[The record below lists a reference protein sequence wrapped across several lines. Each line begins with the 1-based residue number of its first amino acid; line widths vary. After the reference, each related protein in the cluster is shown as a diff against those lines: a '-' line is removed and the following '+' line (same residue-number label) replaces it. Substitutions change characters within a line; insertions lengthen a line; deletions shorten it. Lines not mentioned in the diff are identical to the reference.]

1 MVDVGEEHVDGGA
14 RAYSCPRCGYDL
26 SGHIPRWKESGETD
40 TRCAECG
47 LEHVLRLIEHPS
59 FRIPEWSF
67 EHAMFRRTRALIST
81 MRQSLRPRR
90 FWEQMPIEAPIRV
103 NRLAQY
109 VAASAFLA
117 LIGFVALIGVRTL
130 NVYFDATP
138 KPGPSAIRIFTSPRL
153 FRAPLAAL
161 RPIRNAM
168 HPSLLRS
175 LAWAMLFPLTLLCL
189 PQTFRKGG
197 VRPLQ
202 ILRVAAYS
210 IWPVVFLYGLV
221 VWRATTVEADT
232 STLSISW
239 FSVET
244 PWAISF
250 PVVIWL
256 WVYWYRALGTYL
268 RLPTP
273 GLIVGLNLL
282 MAFLAATVL
291 AGGIVGW
298 ADYAWMLDW

>member
-1 MVDVGEEHVDGGA
+1 MGPNVT
-14 RAYSCPRCGYDL
+14 CPRCGYDL

-47 LEHVLRLIEHPS
+47 LEDVLRLIEHPS

-67 EHAMFRRTRALIST
+67 EHAMFRRVRSLILT

-103 NRLAQY
+103 NRLTQY
-109 VAASAFLA
+109 VVASVFLA
-117 LIGFVALIGVRTL
+117 LIGFVGLIGVRTL
-130 NVYFDATP
+130 DAYLTAAP
-138 KPGPSAIRIFTSPRL
+138 TTSLLSFPMMRSAGRFKGL
-153 FRAPLAAL
+153 LAAL
-161 RPIRNAM
+161 RPVRNAL

-175 LAWAMLFPLTLLCL
+175 LVWALLFPATLLCL

-210 IWPVVFLYGLV
+210 VWPVVFFYGLV
-221 VWRATTVEADT
+221 VWHAT
-232 STLSISW
+232 
-239 FSVET
+239 SVEVDTRAFILYWFYVDT

-256 WVYWYRALGTYL
+256 WIYWNRALGTYL

-291 AGGIVGW
+291 VGGVVGW
-298 ADYAWMLDW
+298 ADYAWILAW